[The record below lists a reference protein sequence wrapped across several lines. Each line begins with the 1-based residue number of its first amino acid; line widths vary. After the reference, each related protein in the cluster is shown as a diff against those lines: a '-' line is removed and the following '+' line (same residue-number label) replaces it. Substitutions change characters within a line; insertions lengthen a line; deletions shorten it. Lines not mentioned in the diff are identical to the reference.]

1 MYKIGIIPNI
11 RIPTNC
17 FLEDDTTDDKQ
28 VFTDDE
34 IALLTDYLWKRYEQD
49 HTYTAPLAILFPF
62 VTGVRAGE
70 LCAMKFSDM
79 IEDGKFIQ
87 IKRQRVK
94 KLNQDGE
101 LKEYTFVEHAKARSR
116 KKPLYIPTDGQKI
129 LSLVKESNELN
140 GEYTKTLYQE

>member
-1 MYKIGIIPNI
+1 MIQ
-11 RIPTNC
+11 
-17 FLEDDTTDDKQ
+17 LTTSR
-28 VFTDDE
+28 FSTDDE

-70 LCAMKFSDM
+70 LCAMKFSD
-79 IEDGKFIQ
+79 ISKWKFIQ

-101 LKEYTFVEHAKARSR
+101 LKEYTFVEYAKARSVKSLYTFRRMDR
-116 KKPLYIPTDGQKI
+116 KSYL
-129 LSLVKESNELN
+129 
-140 GEYTKTLYQE
+140 

>member
-1 MYKIGIIPNI
+1 MMVILQKKFH
-11 RIPTNC
+11 RLNC

-101 LKEYTFVEHAKARSR
+101 VTCSHH
-116 KKPLYIPTDGQKI
+116 
-129 LSLVKESNELN
+129 LN
-140 GEYTKTLYQE
+140 PRF

>member
-1 MYKIGIIPNI
+1 MYKIGIISNI

-49 HTYTAPLAILFPF
+49 HTYTASLAILFTF

-70 LCAMKFSDM
+70 LCAMKFSDI
-79 IEDGKFIQ
+79 IENGKFIQ

-140 GEYTKTLYQE
+140 GDYTKTLYQE

>member
-49 HTYTAPLAILFPF
+49 HTYTAHL
-62 VTGVRAGE
+62 
-70 LCAMKFSDM
+70 
-79 IEDGKFIQ
+79 
-87 IKRQRVK
+87 
-94 KLNQDGE
+94 
-101 LKEYTFVEHAKARSR
+101 
-116 KKPLYIPTDGQKI
+116 
-129 LSLVKESNELN
+129 
-140 GEYTKTLYQE
+140 